1 MLRKLIECVPNFS
14 EGCDKQIINAI
25 ADQIRWV
32 DGVSLLDV
40 DPGMATNRTVMTF
53 VGEPHL
59 VIEAAFLAIKKASEL
74 IDMSVHKG
82 AHPRMGATDVCP
94 LIPIANISMEE
105 TAEWAHKLA
114 SRVGSELG
122 LPIYMYGYAQEDEN
136 RNDLSVIRSG
146 EYEGFFEK
154 IKDPYWAPDYG
165 PAVMSERSGATVIGA
180 RDFLIAYNVN
190 LNSTSTR
197 IANRIAFDVREAG
210 RVIREGNPYTGK
222 IKLDENGEPVR
233 IPGKCKGV
241 KAIGWFIEEY
251 GIAQISAN
259 ITDIKS
265 TSVHELFDAVCESA
279 QSRGVRVTG
288 SELIGLIPLKCLLDA
303 GRHYLEKQE
312 RSVGVSERELI
323 HIAVKSLGLD
333 ELSPFDPDKK
343 IIEYSIQA
351 KGKNLMELSC
361 ARLSE
366 ETASESPAP
375 GGGTISALCG
385 ALGVSLGTMVANLS
399 AAKRGW
405 EGSWKEFSDWAEKG
419 QHLRSR
425 LLFLAD
431 EDTRSF
437 NAIMEAFQL
446 PSETEEDKRIRGE
459 MIEKSS
465 VYATEIPLQVMNVA
479 IESIDLVEQMVSK
492 GNPNSVTDAA
502 VGALCLRTAIVGAGL
517 NVRVNAKSLK
527 NKEKGI
533 QFRDEAISRVNSAI
547 PRIDQIISQLDNLM

>member
-1 MLRKLIECVPNFS
+1 MQKKLIECVPNFS
-14 EGCDKQIINAI
+14 EGCDKHVIQTI
-25 ADQIRWV
+25 ADQIRSV
-32 DGVSLLDV
+32 EGVSLLDV
-40 DPGMATNRTVMTF
+40 DPGKATNRTVMTF
-53 VGEPHL
+53 VGEPSF
-59 VIEAAFLAIKKASEL
+59 VIEAAFQAIKKAAEL
-74 IDMSVHKG
+74 IDMSTHKG

-114 SRVGSELG
+114 ARVGAELE
-122 LPIYMYGYAQEDEN
+122 LPVYMYGAAQRDTG

-165 PAVMSERSGATVIGA
+165 PSIFSAKSGATVIGA

-233 IPGKCKGV
+233 VPGKCKGV
-241 KAIGWFIEEY
+241 KAIGWYIEEY

-265 TSVHELFDAVCESA
+265 TSIHELFDAVSESA

-288 SELIGLIPLKCLLDA
+288 SELVGLIPLKCLLDA
-303 GRHYLEKQE
+303 GKHYLLKQE
-312 RSVGVSERELI
+312 RSAGVSERELI
-323 HIAVKSLGLD
+323 HIAVKSLGLG
-333 ELSPFDPDKK
+333 ELAPFDPDKK
-343 IIEYSIQA
+343 IIEYSIQS
-351 KGKNLMELSC
+351 KGRNLMELSSI
-361 ARLSE
+361 RLSE

-399 AAKRGW
+399 ASKRGW
-405 EGSWKEFSDWAEKG
+405 EESWKEFSDWAEKG
-419 QHLRSR
+419 QELRSK

-437 NAIMEAFQL
+437 NAIMGAFQL
-446 PSETEEDKRIRGE
+446 PSDTEEEKRLRGE
-459 MIEKSS
+459 MIEKTST
-465 VYATEIPLQVMNVA
+465 YATEIPLQVMKVA
-479 IESIDLVEQMVSK
+479 LDGIDLVERMVKK

-502 VGALCLRTAIVGAGL
+502 VGALCLRTAIMGAGL
-517 NVRVNAKSLK
+517 NVRVNAKGLK
-527 NKEKGI
+527 DKERGQ
-533 QFRDEAISRVNSAI
+533 QFRDEALTLVDQAVT
-547 PRIDQIISQLDNLM
+547 RIDGIIKEMDNLM

>member
-25 ADQIRWV
+25 ADQIKWV

-190 LNSTSTR
+190 LNTTSTR

-419 QHLRSR
+419 QQLRSR

-527 NKEKGI
+527 DKEKGI

-547 PRIDQIISQLDNLM
+547 LRIDQIISQLDNLM